1 MGFIAIGYLPGFSY
15 NISHLVSTLV
25 VVVSLL
31 FIAAAVVVVDKLVCL
46 RRLRIRRHTRC
57 HHHNVY
63 MYIPTSVAIL
73 AQAFSSELQQWRT

>member
-31 FIAAAVVVVDKLVCL
+31 FIAAAVVVVDKLV
-46 RRLRIRRHTRC
+46 
-57 HHHNVY
+57 
-63 MYIPTSVAIL
+63 
-73 AQAFSSELQQWRT
+73 